1 MSKIKAIIF
10 DLDGTLIDSVTD
22 LANSVNFTLERI
34 GLPVHTREEVKSF
47 VGDGVSKL
55 IKRSLGQTYQDKFD
69 EALAIFM
76 DHYGRHCTDNTVLYP
91 GVGKVLPELSKD
103 YSLAVLTNKSV
114 TFSNKIITAL
124 GIASCFKEMLG
135 GDSLET
141 KKPEP
146 DGILY
151 LADKWSLDPA
161 AEMVMVGD
169 HVTDIEVGR
178 RAGCR
183 TVFITGGI
191 GVTRGMEPDFV
202 IDSMLELPDLVGHL

>member
-1 MSKIKAIIF
+1 M
-10 DLDGTLIDSVTD
+10 
-22 LANSVNFTLERI
+22 
-34 GLPVHTREEVKSF
+34 
-47 VGDGVSKL
+47 
-55 IKRSLGQTYQDKFD
+55 
-69 EALAIFM
+69 
-76 DHYGRHCTDNTVLYP
+76 
-91 GVGKVLPELSKD
+91 
-103 YSLAVLTNKSV
+103 
-114 TFSNKIITAL
+114 
-124 GIASCFKEMLG
+124 G

-161 AEMVMVGD
+161 TEMVMVGD

-191 GVTRGMEPDFV
+191 GVTRDMPPDFV
-202 IDSMLELPDLVGHL
+202 INSMLELPELLKRWQNTKRRT

>member
-1 MSKIKAIIF
+1 MR
-10 DLDGTLIDSVTD
+10 G
-22 LANSVNFTLERI
+22 
-34 GLPVHTREEVKSF
+34 

-55 IKRSLGQTYQDKFD
+55 IRRSLGQTHLDKFD
-69 EALAIFM
+69 EAFAIFM
-76 DHYGRHCTDNTVLYP
+76 DHYGRHCMDNTVLYP
-91 GVGKVLPELSKD
+91 GVGKVLPELARD

-114 TFSNKIITAL
+114 AFSHKIITGL
-124 GIASCFKEMLG
+124 GIDSCFREVLG

-161 AEMVMVGD
+161 TEMVMVGD

-191 GVTRGMEPDFV
+191 GVTRDMPPDFV
-202 IDSMLELPDLVGHL
+202 INSMLELPELLKRWQNTKRRT